1 DHGDED
7 DHDDHGHNGVDP
19 HFFNDPLRMAQVVD
33 SLSDFLITNVKGIDS
48 DALADAS
55 KKYVDAIKALDVEI
69 VEMFSLLPLAERV
82 LITNHE
88 VFGYFAERYEFEVL
102 GTIIPTGSTLDSTN
116 AKELVELVEVIKSQN
131 VKAIF
136 SDVSASNKLADT
148 LAQEVGEIR
157 VVELFSESLGL
168 DNTDASTYLDMQYA
182 NSSRIAEALRR

>member
-1 DHGDED
+1 
-7 DHDDHGHNGVDP
+7 
-19 HFFNDPLRMAQVVD
+19 MAQVVD
-33 SLSDFLITNVKGIDS
+33 SLSDFLIANVKGIDS

-55 KKYVDAIKALDVEI
+55 KKYADAIKALDVEI

-88 VFGYFAERYEFEVL
+88 VFGYFAERYGFEVL

-116 AKELVELVEVIKSQN
+116 AKELVELVELIKRQN
-131 VKAIF
+131 VIAIF